1 MRLKLAPSIII
12 LPSLARLIR
21 LRYELGIDH
30 LRLEH
35 QQAVIASSKHGALVA
50 QMMRAEGV
58 VLKLF
63 AALHELFQS
72 LVV

>member
-21 LRYELGIDH
+21 LRYESIFEY

-35 QQAVIASSKHGALVA
+35 QQAVVAASEHGALVA

-58 VLKLF
+58 VLKLL